1 MIARQTS
8 RTRRFAA
15 ALAAA
20 ALALSGCGYHFAA
33 SGSNLPAHA
42 HSIYVERFENH
53 TRETGV
59 NDEFMRYLKDEI
71 ALHKRLRL
79 ADDPTFADLEL
90 KGAVNYVTA
99 VPSAFNSATEPTIYG
114 QGISVSAELIDLHTH
129 KVIWSA
135 HNISNVEHDP
145 VVAQAVVVTTPDFL
159 RQNLRGQDIAKMQDL
174 QVAQTQTAASR
185 DLAMTWVAKNL
196 YASMAEGF

>member
-1 MIARQTS
+1 MR
-8 RTRRFAA
+8 AA
-15 ALAAA
+15 ALWLL
-20 ALALSGCGYHFAA
+20 ALAAGGCGYHFAA
-33 SGSNLPAHA
+33 SGSNLPTHA
-42 HSIYVERFENH
+42 HSIYVQRFENR

-79 ADDPTFADLEL
+79 ADSPTFADLEL
-90 KGAVNYVTA
+90 QGAVNYVSS

-114 QGISVSAELIDLHTH
+114 QGVSVSAQLIDLHTH
-129 KVIWSA
+129 KVIWSGN
-135 HNISNVEHDP
+135 NISNVQHDP
-145 VVAQAVVVTTPDFL
+145 VVAQSVVVTTPDFL
-159 RQNLRGQDIAKMQDL
+159 RQNLRGQDIAKLPDL

-185 DLAMTWVAKNL
+185 DLAMTWVARNL